1 MSETKTKT
9 ETNGMT
15 ADPIVIVSA
24 ARTPMAAFQG
34 DFASLTAP
42 QLGSVAIEA
51 AVRRAGLAP
60 EQIDEVVMGWVL
72 PAGLGQAPARQAALA
87 AGLPL
92 ATGCTT
98 INKMCGSGM
107 KAAMLAHDI
116 LAAGNADV
124 IVAGGMESMTNTPY
138 LLPKARAGLRMG
150 HGQVIDHMFYDGLE
164 DAYDKGRLMGSFAED
179 CAQKYAFS
187 REAQDE
193 FAITSLKRAQQAN
206 KEGWFAWELTPI
218 AIKAGKEERFVEND
232 EQPFKANLEK
242 IRSLKPA
249 FRKDGTVT
257 AANSSSISDGAAAL
271 VMMRRSTAERRGLA
285 PLAVVIGQST
295 HAQEP
300 GLFTTA
306 PVGAIAKLFQRTG
319 WNAKDVDLFE
329 INEAFAVVTMAA
341 MKEHGLPHDKV
352 NVHGGACALGH
363 PIGASGA
370 RILVT
375 LIGAL
380 RKYGKRRGVAS
391 LCIGGGEATAMALE
405 LA

>member
-1 MSETKTKT
+1 MKS
-9 ETNGMT
+9 
-15 ADPIVIVSA
+15 DPIVIVSA
-24 ARTPMAAFQG
+24 ARTPMGGFQG
-34 DFASLTAP
+34 ELKGFTAP
-42 QLGSVAIEA
+42 ELGGAAIRA
-51 AVRRAGLAP
+51 AVERAKIRAY
-60 EQIDEVVMGWVL
+60 EIEEAIMGCVL
-72 PAGLGQAPARQAALA
+72 PAGQGQAPARQAALA

-92 ATGCTT
+92 AVGCTT
-98 INKMCGSGM
+98 VNKMCGSGM
-107 KAAMLAHDI
+107 KAAMFAHD
-116 LAAGNADV
+116 LLKSDSVDV
-124 IVAGGMESMTNTPY
+124 VVAGGMESMTNAPY

-150 HGQVIDHMFYDGLE
+150 HSQVIDHMFYDGLE
-164 DAYDKGRLMGSFAED
+164 DAYDKGRLMGTFAED
-179 CAQKYAFS
+179 CAAKYQFS
-187 REAQDE
+187 REAQDA
-193 FAITSLKRAQQAN
+193 FAIASLRRAQKAN
-206 KEGWFAWELTPI
+206 KEGWFAWEITPI
-218 AIKAGKEERFVEND
+218 AIKAGKEQKFVETD

-242 IRSLKPA
+242 IPTLRPA

-271 VMMRRSTAERRGLA
+271 VMMRRSSAEKRGLA
-285 PLAVVIGQST
+285 PLATVVGHST

-300 GLFTTA
+300 GWFTTA
-306 PVGAIAKLFQRTG
+306 PVGAIRKLLASTG
-319 WNAKDVDLFE
+319 WSANQVDLYE

-380 RKYGKRRGVAS
+380 RKYGGKRGVAS

>member
-1 MSETKTKT
+1 MQS
-9 ETNGMT
+9 
-15 ADPIVIVSA
+15 DPIVIVSV
-24 ARTPMAAFQG
+24 ARTPMGAFQG
-34 DFASLTAP
+34 ELKGFAAP
-42 QLGSVAIEA
+42 ELGAAAIRA
-51 AVRRAGLAP
+51 AVERAKVRP
-60 EQIDEVVMGWVL
+60 EDVQEVLMGCVL
-72 PAGLGQAPARQAALA
+72 PAGQGQAPARQASLG

-92 ATGCTT
+92 AAGCTT

-107 KAAMLAHDI
+107 KAAMLANDLLTSGSAEI
-116 LAAGNADV
+116 
-124 IVAGGMESMTNTPY
+124 IVAGGMESMTNAPY

-179 CAQKYAFS
+179 CASKFQFT
-187 REAQDE
+187 REQQDH
-193 FAITSLKRAQQAN
+193 FAVTSLQRAQAAN
-206 KEGWFAWELTPI
+206 KDGSFAWEITPL
-218 AIKAGKEERFVEND
+218 ALKAGKDQKFIETD
-232 EQPFKANLEK
+232 EQPFKANFEK
-242 IRSLKPA
+242 IPSLKPA

-271 VMMRRSTAERRGLA
+271 VMMRASTAKARGLA
-285 PLAVVIGQST
+285 PLATVVGHST

-300 GLFTTA
+300 ALFTTA
-306 PVGAIAKLFQRTG
+306 PVGAMKKLFDKIG
-319 WNAKDVDLFE
+319 WSSKEVDLYE

-341 MKEHGLPHDKV
+341 MKEHGLPHEKV

-380 RKYGKRRGVAS
+380 RQRRLKRGVAS
-391 LCIGGGEATAMALE
+391 LCIGGGEATAMAVE
-405 LA
+405 LI